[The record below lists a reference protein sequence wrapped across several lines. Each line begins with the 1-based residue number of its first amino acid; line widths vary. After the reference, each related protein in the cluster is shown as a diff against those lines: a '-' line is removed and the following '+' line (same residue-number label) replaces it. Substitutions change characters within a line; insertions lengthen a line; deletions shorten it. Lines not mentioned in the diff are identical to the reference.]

1 MFRFVSVRFVLARFE
16 SLAGMFAVSAAA
28 IAISAGE
35 ASAVTIVN
43 GGLESTSAGTIQTVT
58 AGNSANRWRATLS
71 DIEFVK
77 NGFAGSGDVIAS
89 AQDGEW
95 FVDLNGVSGPGG
107 IGQDIATDPGQLYRI
122 DFWMSGNAGPL
133 GTSRADGSRSLD
145 VLWNNAVV
153 GSFTFVFQ
161 PGDRWN
167 NLRWEKH
174 SVLVT
179 GASGLDS
186 LEIRS
191 TSSFYAAAGP
201 FVDAITITAVPE
213 PGTWAMLT
221 AGLGLVGFGVNR
233 RSKR

>member
-1 MFRFVSVRFVLARFE
+1 MFRFVPARFA
-16 SLAGMFAVSAAA
+16 SHARLFGLFAVSAVA
-28 IAISAGE
+28 IAGSVGE

-43 GGLESTSAGTIQTVT
+43 GGLESRALVGHIQSVN
-58 AGNSANRWRATLS
+58 AGNTANNWRATVS
-71 DIEFVK
+71 NIEFVK
-77 NGFAGSGDVIAS
+77 NGFAGAGDVIAS
-89 AQDGEW
+89 AQDGAW

-174 SVLVT
+174 SVLVA

-201 FVDAITITAVPE
+201 FVDAVSITAVPE
-213 PGTWAMLT
+213 PGTWAMLA
-221 AGLGLVGFGVNR
+221 AGLGLVGFGVSR